1 MILEKLCLPS
11 ILYIGFTLVQIIID
25 IFNNIYNKAI
35 IKFFI
40 MIIFSLILNILCE
53 SGLQVIAWIIV
64 LIPFIYLTLLSVL
77 VYSAFGG
84 NKKLD
89 QDISDVSDV
98 SNNLDLCPENESP
111 ETYFLKTKQNCYKPA
126 SNIVNKIK
134 RINRDEKRIELYDKL
149 DNYYNFNTINNENKY
164 DLSNNP
170 IKYTLVKQFLDK
182 SLNNNYVDFIYSKQ
196 LFKYIIPKEYIKS
209 NKLFN
214 NNLTNNY
221 DNLMKK
227 YYIIDSN
234 NYIPCPTN
242 ENSSSFFKKTGNKCY
257 EINSQSEYIKNLK
270 ETSLHP

>member
-11 ILYIGFTLVQIIID
+11 ILYIGFSLVQIIID

-35 IKFFI
+35 IKLFI

-77 VYSAFGG
+77 VYSVFGK
-84 NKKLD
+84 NKKTNP
-89 QDISDVSDV
+89 DISDISDI
-98 SNNLDLCPENESP
+98 SNNLDLSNNISVLCPENESP
-111 ETYFLKTKQNCYKPA
+111 ESYFLKTKQNCYKPA

-134 RINRDEKRIELYDKL
+134 RIDRDKKRIELYDKL
-149 DNYYNFNTINNENKY
+149 DNYYNLNTINNENKY

-170 IKYTLVKQFLDK
+170 IKYNLVKKFLDK
-182 SLNNNYVDFIYSKQ
+182 SLNSNYVDFIYSKQ

-209 NKLFN
+209 DKLFN
-214 NNLTNNY
+214 DNLSNNY
-221 DNLMKK
+221 DILMKK

-234 NYIPCPTN
+234 NYIPCPTD

-257 EINSQSEYIKNLK
+257 ELKNNTK
-270 ETSLHP
+270 